1 MPGVMQRCAVQIH
14 RYFTVSVCTTEW
26 WVSVSR
32 HRSRPLQWCRLSER
46 CVQSWP
52 WSLSSQRIPW
62 VRCWCFIDLNKSV
75 RMNEIWMCFLP
86 FLANISEAR
95 GGMRLGRLFTFTVC
109 TVSLSMLRH
118 CKLDETNAIAP
129 IRNSI
134 STFPDASGRKN
145 WPRLVKPRKI
155 GY

>member
-1 MPGVMQRCAVQIH
+1 
-14 RYFTVSVCTTEW
+14 
-26 WVSVSR
+26 
-32 HRSRPLQWCRLSER
+32 
-46 CVQSWP
+46 
-52 WSLSSQRIPW
+52 
-62 VRCWCFIDLNKSV
+62 
-75 RMNEIWMCFLP
+75 MCFLP

-118 CKLDETNAIAP
+118 CKLDETNAVVP